1 VIGWIA
7 RRTLPDEP
15 RIGLDVGGTKRR
27 FLMARD
33 GITIRLTPAERSLL
47 LRYGYPFEQSEAA
60 LKACAGSQGI
70 EHVPIDRFNLEQL
83 IGNLCYSINRMKPG
97 KLQDELLALCD
108 RLEAAERYGD
118 GELDVL

>member
-1 VIGWIA
+1 MIDWLP

-15 RIGLDVGGTKRR
+15 RLGLDAGGKRRR

-33 GITIRLTPAERSLL
+33 GITIRLTPAERGLL

-60 LKACAGSQGI
+60 LKACAGSQDI
-70 EHVPIDRFNLEQL
+70 ERVPIDRFNLEQL

-97 KLQDELLALCD
+97 RLFDQLFELCD

-118 GELDVL
+118 GDCDVP